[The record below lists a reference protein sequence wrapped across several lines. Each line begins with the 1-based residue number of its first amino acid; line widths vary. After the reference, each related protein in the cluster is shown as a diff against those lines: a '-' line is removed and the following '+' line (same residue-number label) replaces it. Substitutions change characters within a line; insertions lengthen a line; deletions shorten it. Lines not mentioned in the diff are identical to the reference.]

1 MRICIISR
9 EYPPD
14 TSWGGIGAY
23 SFLHA
28 NTLAQLGHDV
38 EVISLTKEEV
48 LSEPPVQNGADPASS
63 LNIPLH
69 RAVWGSLLQELGTI
83 WISVPYS
90 HYLLKTSL
98 ALWKKFLAVHKAKPF
113 DVVEAPEHLAEAIFP
128 ALTRIAPLVVRL
140 HTPQF
145 KIVSEGFHNLT
156 PSFDQ
161 HFIGMLERLAILS
174 ADVVTCPSRELAHYV
189 CNSTGL
195 PIDKVSLISNPIDS
209 KKFTPDGEHS
219 WPADGRLTVLFA
231 GRLEER
237 KGVYQLIDAIPLV
250 VRVFKSV
257 RFILL
262 GQDTDTAP
270 GKSSVRAALARKLN
284 DSGCGDAVQF
294 VDHIDLADMPG
305 AYRSADICV
314 VPSLYDNAPYTV
326 LEAMS
331 SAKPLVA
338 TRAGGIPEYVEEG
351 KTGLIVEPGD
361 SQVLADALL
370 DLLNDEEKRLRF
382 GQAARERVLAVF
394 SKEAVARET
403 VLAYEAAR
411 IVHTNNEGSALYR
424 KSADRAVDD
433 FNALIYAYHRNLY
446 DLIYVHSLRFRIK
459 HWLVLAMNRPKFCAA
474 KMFVSIGEPVI
485 GWLGNRPHRLRDLLD
500 NLAEQ
505 LRIKEQEIYRL
516 SELELLVKLQRS
528 AQ

>member
-1 MRICIISR
+1 MRICVISR

-14 TSWGGIGAY
+14 TGWGGIGAY
-23 SFLHA
+23 SYLHA
-28 NTLAQLGHDV
+28 NTLAKLGHDV
-38 EVISLTKEEV
+38 EVISLTKQEV
-48 LSEPPVQNGADPASS
+48 LTEPHVQNGADPASS

-98 ALWKKFLAVHKAKPF
+98 ALWKKFLEVHKEKPF
-113 DVVEAPEHLAEAIFP
+113 DVVEAPEHLAEGIFP
-128 ALTRIAPLVVRL
+128 ALTGIAPLVVRL

-161 HFIGMLERLAILS
+161 QFIGMLERLAILS
-174 ADVVTCPSRELAHYV
+174 ADLVTSPSSELAHYV

-195 PIDKVSLISNPIDS
+195 PIDKVKLISNPVDS
-209 KKFTPDGEHS
+209 KKFTPEGEHS
-219 WPADGRLTVLFA
+219 WPPDGRLTVLFA

-250 VRVFKSV
+250 VHAFKSV

-262 GQDTDTAP
+262 GHDTDTAP
-270 GKSSVRAALARKLN
+270 GKSSVRTALEQKLS
-284 DSGCGDAVQF
+284 DSGCADAVQF
-294 VDHIDLADMPG
+294 VEHLDLSNMPG
-305 AYRSADICV
+305 CYRSADICV

-338 TRAGGIPEYVEEG
+338 TRAGGIPEYVEDG

-361 SQVLADALL
+361 SQALADALL
-370 DLLNDEEKRLRF
+370 DLLSDEGKRHRF
-382 GQAARERVLAVF
+382 GQAARERVLKVF
-394 SKEAVARET
+394 DNEAVARET
-403 VLAYEAAR
+403 IGAYEAAQAF
-411 IVHTNNEGSALYR
+411 HKNNERSALYR

-446 DLIYVHSLRFRIK
+446 DLIYVHSIRFRIK
-459 HWLVLAMNRPKFCAA
+459 HWFVLAMNRPKFCAA
-474 KMFVSIGEPVI
+474 KLFVSIGKPLV
-485 GWLGNRPHRLRDLLD
+485 GWLGNRPRRLRDLLD
-500 NLAEQ
+500 KVTEQ
-505 LRIKEQEIYRL
+505 LKVKEQEIYRL
-516 SELELLVKLQRS
+516 SELELLLKLQRS
-528 AQ
+528 A

>member
-14 TSWGGIGAY
+14 TGWGGIGAY

-28 NTLAQLGHDV
+28 NTLAELGHDV

-48 LSEPPVQNGADPASS
+48 SSEPSVQNGADPASA

-90 HYLLKTSL
+90 HYVLKTSL
-98 ALWKKFLAVHKAKPF
+98 ALWKKFLAAHKAKPF

-128 ALTRIAPLVVRL
+128 ALTRICPLVVRL

-161 HFIGMLERLAILS
+161 QFIGMLERLAILS
-174 ADVVTCPSRELAHYV
+174 ADVVTSPSTELAHYV

-195 PIDKVSLISNPIDS
+195 AVEKVKMISNPVDS
-209 KKFTPDGEHS
+209 KKFNPEGEHT
-219 WPADGRLTVLFA
+219 WPSDDKLTVLFA

-237 KGVYQLIDAIPLV
+237 KGVYQLIDAIPEV
-250 VRVFKSV
+250 VRAFKSV
-257 RFILL
+257 RFIML
-262 GQDTDTAP
+262 GRDTDTAP
-270 GKSSVRAALARKLN
+270 GKSSVRAALELRLN
-284 DSGCGDAVQF
+284 DSGCADAVQF
-294 VDHIDLADMPG
+294 VEHIEAANMPSC
-305 AYRSADICV
+305 YRSADICV

-351 KTGLIVEPGD
+351 KTGLIVEPGN
-361 SQVLADALL
+361 AEALSAAL
-370 DLLNDEEKRLRF
+370 IDLLSNNEKRLRF
-382 GQAARERVLAVF
+382 GEAARTRVLQVF
-394 SKEAVARET
+394 DKVEVAKESIA
-403 VLAYEAAR
+403 AYEAAQSIHAANQR
-411 IVHTNNEGSALYR
+411 SALYR
-424 KSADRAVDD
+424 KSADRTVDD

-446 DLIYVHSLRFRIK
+446 DLIYIHSIRFRIK
-459 HWLVLAMNRPKFCAA
+459 HWLTLAFRRPKFCAA
-474 KMFVSIGEPVI
+474 KMFVSVSEPVI
-485 GWLGNRPHRLRDLLD
+485 GWLGNRPRQFRELID
-500 NLAEQ
+500 NLREQ
-505 LRIKEQEIYRL
+505 LKIKEQEIYRL
-516 SELELLVKLQRS
+516 SELELTR
-528 AQ
+528 